1 MEYILENKE
10 LSIKIESFGAE
21 LVGIKDRTSENEYIW
36 QKNPKYWGKSSPV
49 LFPFVGSIRDG
60 KYIHE
65 DKEYEMKTRHG
76 FARDNEFEVSD
87 KGKDFIELVFKYSEN
102 TLEIYPFK
110 FKLFIKY
117 TLKNRSLEINYRI
130 KNLDEKEMY
139 FSFGA
144 HPAFN
149 INLDSKNKYEDYY
162 VEFDKDE
169 IGNSKVLKEGFIVP
183 NKEKEIFKEKKLNL
197 KKDIF
202 INDALIF
209 KNIKSK
215 LIYLKNKKNK
225 EILKFQFKDF
235 EYLAFWGVQG
245 GNFICFEPWD
255 GITDYINFS
264 GKLKEKIGIRKIE
277 SNREKKYD
285 IMITV

>member
-1 MEYILENKE
+1 
-10 LSIKIESFGAE
+10 
-21 LVGIKDRTSENEYIW
+21 
-36 QKNPKYWGKSSPV
+36 
-49 LFPFVGSIRDG
+49 
-60 KYIHE
+60 
-65 DKEYEMKTRHG
+65 
-76 FARDNEFEVSD
+76 
-87 KGKDFIELVFKYSEN
+87 
-102 TLEIYPFK
+102 
-110 FKLFIKY
+110 
-117 TLKNRSLEINYRI
+117 
-130 KNLDEKEMY
+130 
-139 FSFGA
+139 
-144 HPAFN
+144 
-149 INLDSKNKYEDYY
+149 
-162 VEFDKDE
+162 
-169 IGNSKVLKEGFIVP
+169 
-183 NKEKEIFKEKKLNL
+183 
-197 KKDIF
+197 F

-255 GITDYINFS
+255 GITDYINSS